1 MSKSVTIHGSSPWLC
16 SAAEALYGTVRLSK
30 PVTLVLDQPVGFALQ
45 VLPLLQPPC
54 VVATQSASPH
64 YLHDLAGHHPA
75 AVLLEPVS
83 PQRMLEVLEL
93 VASGAVLPTP
103 GLEAAEPLTQR
114 ERQVA
119 RLLVKGLSDKEIAR
133 ELRVEPKTVSNW
145 VYSLKQKIGADNRS
159 QVGLLYLGLRVELP

>member
-16 SAAEALYGTVRLSK
+16 SAAEALYGGIRLDR
-30 PVTLVLDQPVGFALQ
+30 PVTLVLDQPTGFALQ
-45 VLPLLQPPC
+45 VLPLLEPPF

-64 YLHDLAGHHPA
+64 YLQELAGHAPA

-83 PQRMLEVLEL
+83 PQRVLEVLEA

-119 RLLVKGLSDKEIAR
+119 RLLIKGLSDKEIAR

-145 VYSLKQKIGADNRS
+145 VYSLKQKMGAENRS
-159 QVGLLYLGLRVELP
+159 QVALLYLGLRLELP

>member
-16 SAAEALYGTVRLSK
+16 SAAESLYGAIGLAR

-45 VLPLLQPPC
+45 VLPLLEPPF
-54 VVATQSASPH
+54 VVATPSASPH
-64 YLHDLAGHHPA
+64 YLQELASYRPA

-83 PQRMLEVLEL
+83 PQRMREALEA
-93 VASGAVLPTP
+93 VASGAVLPVE
-103 GLEAAEPLTQR
+103 GLEGVEPLTQR

-119 RLLVKGLSDKEIAR
+119 RLLIKGLSDKEIAR

-145 VYSLKQKIGADNRS
+145 VYSLKQKMGADNRS
-159 QVGLLYLGLRVELP
+159 QVALLYLGLRVEPP